1 MRLAK
6 GCYRS
11 GANLNLMFSSSI
23 ICIGG
28 LPGVGSVGKIA
39 ADYLS
44 TALECST
51 FKPFYSK
58 GFPAQVMVS
67 NGLAGLFHA
76 ELKVPKD
83 RSNMY
88 ILCGDAQPLE
98 IKEMYSLAG
107 DILEAA
113 RSQKVTDMITL
124 AAYVGDSKDKVVGAA
139 SEPELALGLEKN
151 GIPKLRNG
159 AIGGINGLLAGL
171 SPLYDIRGYC
181 LLGTTS
187 GEELIDLNAAKN
199 LLEAIKR
206 LLGLD
211 ISIEGLEFE
220 ESKEVS
226 CHQEIDMNYR

>member
-1 MRLAK
+1 
-6 GCYRS
+6 
-11 GANLNLMFSSSI
+11 MFSSGT

-51 FKPFYSK
+51 FKPFYSR

-67 NGLAGLFHA
+67 DGLAGLFRA

-98 IKEMYSLAG
+98 IAEMYSLAE
-107 DILEAA
+107 DILEAL
-113 RSQKVTDMITL
+113 RLQNVTDMITL
-124 AAYVGDSKDKVVGAA
+124 AAYVSDSKEKVVGAA
-139 SEPELALGLEKN
+139 SDPDLAAELEKN
-151 GIPKLRNG
+151 GIPKLRNA

-171 SPLYDIRGYC
+171 STLYGIRGYC
-181 LLGTTS
+181 LLGITS
-187 GEELIDLNAAKN
+187 GEEIIDLSAAKN
-199 LLEAIKR
+199 LVEAASR
-206 LLGLD
+206 LLDLD
-211 ISIEGLEFE
+211 ISIDGLDFE
-220 ESKEVS
+220 EQEEVS
-226 CHQEIDMNYR
+226 CYQETDMNYR